1 MEQERTCPVTLT
13 RIDLESGRLQAII
26 SQAGLGLQILTEAQ
40 LQQSINETLQ
50 QCLECDVWIFA
61 YGSLIWNPIVKF
73 SDRCVGTV
81 YGRHRRFCLWTP
93 VGRGTPDNPGLVLGL
108 DRGGSCRGVAYQVA
122 ATDVATELQLLWRR
136 EMVAGAYVPR
146 WVKVFSGEQVMEAIA
161 FVINRQ
167 HSLYTGSLSL
177 ETTTE
182 SLATASGYLGS
193 CADYLLQTIDGL
205 ATFGIKDE
213 TLLFLRDRVIARQQ
227 SRY

>member
-1 MEQERTCPVTLT
+1 VTLT

-40 LQQSINETLQ
+40 LQQSIDETLQ

-73 SDRCVGTV
+73 SARCVGTV

-108 DRGGSCRGVAYQVA
+108 DRGGSCRGVASQVA

-146 WVKVFSGEQVMEAIA
+146 WVKVFSKEQVVEAIA

-177 ETTTE
+177 ETTLK
-182 SLATASGYLGS
+182 SLATASGHLGS